1 MKTDTE
7 ISPVPSLLVSI
18 VIAASIVAISILF
31 YAASSSDGY
40 NENAYTLWVA
50 NHPTYTIRQVD
61 EVIAGVRTADTI
73 QNKAVRD
80 AAILVSQGNAGSLE
94 DTVHLLDD
102 LRSAINRTELTPFLD
117 RSGAYK
123 YTRNRKNVEVYSECG
138 HDICIAKTP
147 FNVLNDASLYYNL
160 RNHGIAYLPNN
171 LEVLP
176 EHLRSAELGIMI
188 PSPSA
193 PIEQTHKPIPYITFG
208 AIYTFFGGLIFH
220 SWRSKKAK
228 RKMPG
233 NVLTWALFATIL
245 PGWLLIQVCVGN
257 ISAGYTVLREKL
269 RRPKKSVMSIYDQTL
284 ADLQKLRDKSTDPKL
299 KKRCELLTEKFSRI
313 RVEVENEPIAYEVEK
328 LEEFEAQHRKE

>member
-7 ISPVPSLLVSI
+7 ISPVPSLLISV
-18 VIAASIVAISILF
+18 VTAACIVAISILF
-31 YAASSSDGY
+31 YATSLSDVP
-40 NENAYTLWVA
+40 NDDAYTRWVA
-50 NHPTYTIRQVD
+50 NHPTYVIRQVD

-80 AAILVSQGNAGSLE
+80 ATILVSQGNVASL
-94 DTVHLLDD
+94 DDAAHLLDD
-102 LRSAINRTELTPFLD
+102 LRSGMQKTELTPFLD
-117 RSGAYK
+117 TSGAYK

-147 FNVLNDASLYYNL
+147 FNVLNDAQLYYNL

-188 PSPSA
+188 PSPA
-193 PIEQTHKPIPYITFG
+193 PIEQTHKPIPYVTFG

-220 SWRSKKAK
+220 FSRSKKAK

-233 NVLTWALFATIL
+233 NVLTWVLFATIL